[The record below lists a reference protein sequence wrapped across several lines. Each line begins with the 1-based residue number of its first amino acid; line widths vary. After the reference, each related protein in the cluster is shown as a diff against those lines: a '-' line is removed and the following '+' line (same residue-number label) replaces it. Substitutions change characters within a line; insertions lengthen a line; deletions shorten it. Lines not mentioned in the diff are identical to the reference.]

1 VNHRLAATCL
11 AFLFSVPALAQE
23 QPTITFV
30 NSIKLETINND
41 GVLDLT
47 PLGAAPGDWIYVVGV
62 ARLTGSSM
70 DITGG
75 PDGEWRLVSTHE
87 RWHAEEQATVGMRAW
102 LLGSATGNEGAKR
115 FFTFTGAIIHS
126 AVVFH
131 AYAFRQTPAGP
142 PRGEVKDEFNTNDA
156 FGIIVAEP
164 IDPLPSVVINTVSV
178 FDEQDLTHDFGSSEG
193 GAAMVTARQGRVKTS
208 SAYKIYPVGGS
219 VENILASISTPEHG
233 PKAMVAT
240 VLRPR

>member
-1 VNHRLAATCL
+1 VKHTLAA
-11 AFLFSVPALAQE
+11 ALAVLLTTPVFAQE
-23 QPTITFV
+23 SPSIEYV
-30 NSIKLETINND
+30 NNIKLETIDSD
-41 GVLDLT
+41 GVLDLS

-62 ARLTGSSM
+62 VRLTGSSM

-75 PDGEWRLVSTHE
+75 PGGEWRLISNHE
-87 RWHAEEQATVGMRAW
+87 KWHAEEQATVGIRAW
-102 LLGSATGNEGAKR
+102 LLGSAAGNEGPAR

-126 AVVFH
+126 AVVFQ
-131 AYAFRQTPAGP
+131 AYAFRPTPAGP
-142 PRGEVKDEFNTNDA
+142 PRGDVKDEFNTNDA
-156 FGIIVAEP
+156 FGIVVAEP
-164 IDPLPSVVINTVSV
+164 IDPLPSVVVNTVAV
-178 FDEQDLTHDFGSSEG
+178 FDEQDVTHDFGSSEG

-219 VENILASISTPEHG
+219 VENIVASISTPEHG